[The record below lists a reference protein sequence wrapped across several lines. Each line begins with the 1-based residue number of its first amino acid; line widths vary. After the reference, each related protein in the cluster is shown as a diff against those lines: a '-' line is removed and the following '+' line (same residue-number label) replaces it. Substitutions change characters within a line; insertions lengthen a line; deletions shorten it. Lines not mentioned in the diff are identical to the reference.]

1 MKLNLLRRHWTRRI
15 ISKILDELWR
25 IRCPDTANTHFLF
38 SLVQWVHCSTLLVN
52 TNLLQICYKQNTQV
66 GKESS
71 QVFFH
76 GFLISF
82 SSIFLNQT
90 PSLPPSLRR
99 HPSPA
104 TKIFTYVLRHL
115 KVFSNKVE
123 VSNPFLFVCNEHK
136 SNKKTQ
142 VEQGKEEHWLSYD
155 AFLHSDLFRRW
166 FCDTSSS
173 SRTGTTRAPGSG
185 GYRPARR

>member
-1 MKLNLLRRHWTRRI
+1 MLQAKHTGGKGKLTGFFSW
-15 ISKILDELWR
+15 IL
-25 IRCPDTANTHFLF
+25 NFF
-38 SLVQWVHCSTLLVN
+38 
-52 TNLLQICYKQNTQV
+52 
-66 GKESS
+66 
-71 QVFFH
+71 FFH
-76 GFLISF
+76 
-82 SSIFLNQT
+82 IFKSN
-90 PSLPPSLRR
+90 SLPPSLRR